1 MAEENISRLL
11 EQTTPDDEG
20 GPLSL
25 LGPILLLL
33 LLLTVPVLL
42 VLSFLPPPF
51 DVVAGWIVAFL
62 VAVALAGL
70 VPLLLVVLGLKS
82 RWAWRITG
90 ALLVLGWFGWA
101 FAMPKPDSVD
111 RLAAGVA
118 FAALVV
124 AAVVVYFVGLYW
136 VSGYL
141 LPILEK
147 GGRRR
152 EVFKLLQDY
161 LARRNYPCYVITG
174 ERREEDRIVQRIK
187 GNPFGQFNVGPGI
200 IITDCDTAVAVSDG
214 IKFKGVQGPGTVFT
228 TFGDQP
234 IRTLHLRPQLRTE
247 TPHGLTQDG
256 IKVEVLFFAP
266 FQIDRGGREPQLG
279 KPFPYRKAAA
289 FKAVHG
295 QKMEHPPGGNEDTQQ
310 RGWDELPQIV
320 GARVMQDVLSGYRFD
335 ELYGPYDIEG
345 KPPRVPIAR
354 EFLDRLGRKL
364 QPLGIQLVGGGI
376 SNLTPADPA
385 VLEQRVRSWQAEWT
399 RQVMVKQARSQAE
412 RLQRIEQARA
422 EAQAD
427 LILTLGERLVEL
439 DRPGVGVKPEEILL
453 QFLGMLEEMAM
464 RPALRRFI
472 PGDTVRDVRRMREP
486 LEE

>member
-1 MAEENISRLL
+1 MADENMSRLL

-25 LGPILLLL
+25 LCLALVFLLFLA
-33 LLLTVPVLL
+33 LL
-42 VLSFLPPPF
+42 VFLGLPVLPPPF
-51 DVVAGWIVAFL
+51 DLVAGWIVAFL
-62 VAVALAGL
+62 VGVPLAGF
-70 VPLLLVVLGLKS
+70 VLLVLTALGLKS
-82 RWAWRITG
+82 RWAWRIAG
-90 ALLVLGWFGWA
+90 ALLILGWFAWA
-101 FAMPKPDSVD
+101 FAVPKPDSVD
-111 RLAAGVA
+111 PLATGAVFVA
-118 FAALVV
+118 LAV
-124 AAVVVYFVGLYW
+124 AAVVMYAVGLYW

-161 LARRNYPCYVITG
+161 LAGVNYPCYVITG

-187 GNPFGQFNVGPGI
+187 GNPFEQLNVGPGI
-200 IITDCDTAVAVSDG
+200 IISDCDTAVAVSDG

-256 IKVEVLFFAP
+256 IEVEVLFFAP

-289 FKAVHG
+289 FRAVHG
-295 QKMEHPPGGNEDTQQ
+295 QKMEHPTGGTEDTKQ
-310 RGWDELPQIV
+310 RSWDELPQIV
-320 GARVMQDVLSGYRFD
+320 GARVMQDILSGYRFD

-345 KPPRVPIAR
+345 EPPRAPIAR
-354 EFLDRLGRKL
+354 DFLDRLGREL
-364 QPLGIQLVGGGI
+364 QMLGIQLVGGGI
-376 SNLTPADPA
+376 SNLMPADPA

-422 EAQAD
+422 DAQAD
-427 LILTLGERLVEL
+427 LILALGERLVEL

-464 RPALRRFI
+464 RPALRRLI
-472 PGDTVRDVRRMREP
+472 PGDMVRDVRRMREP